1 MNFMPPRYGELVPLI
16 CLKCHK
22 HFVGPN
28 PTGDRSFEDLLKK
41 RKKSWKG
48 SKPEGQKT
56 NKRLVFPLILRYNI
70 IDKFISIMCE
80 YEEGGHFYGIRN

>member
-41 RKKSWKG
+41 RKKVVNSG
-48 SKPEGQKT
+48 
-56 NKRLVFPLILRYNI
+56 
-70 IDKFISIMCE
+70 
-80 YEEGGHFYGIRN
+80 

>member
-28 PTGDRSFEDLLKK
+28 PTGDRSLEDLLKK
-41 RKKSWKG
+41 RIMKLHI
-48 SKPEGQKT
+48 SKELSQK
-56 NKRLVFPLILRYNI
+56 
-70 IDKFISIMCE
+70 D
-80 YEEGGHFYGIRN
+80 